1 MEIRNT
7 VAIVTGA
14 SRGIGRAT
22 AELLA
27 REGGKVVVNARS
39 ETDALRDIA
48 KGLGPGKALVAA
60 GDVGDFNACRKI
72 VDAAT
77 DRFGQVDILV
87 NNAGI
92 FGLVRMEK
100 MRPEDW
106 ETMFRVHVFGAF
118 NLIHL
123 VLPGMLERKRG
134 VIVNISSIA
143 AARPPGPGRVH
154 YGSAKAALVGL
165 TRALG
170 QEIAPQGVRVVGIA
184 PGLTDTEMVRKGI
197 PNLPQR
203 AGQVPVG
210 RIGTSEE
217 IAHAVQFA
225 IENDFLTAETL
236 FVTGGE

>member
-1 MEIRNT
+1 MDIEDS

-14 SRGIGRAT
+14 SRGIGQAT

-39 ETDALRDIA
+39 ETDALRHVA
-48 KGLGPGKALVAA
+48 KGLGPRKGLVAA

-72 VDAAT
+72 VAAAT
-77 DRFGQVDILV
+77 DRFGRVDILV

-92 FGLVRMEK
+92 FGLVKMEK
-100 MRPEDW
+100 MLPEDW
-106 ETMFRVHVFGAF
+106 ESMFRTHVFGAF

-134 VIVNISSIA
+134 VVVNISSIA

-154 YGSAKAALVGL
+154 YGAAKAALVGL

-170 QEIAPQGVRVVGIA
+170 QEVASQGVRVVGIA

-197 PNLPQR
+197 PNLAQR
-203 AGQVPVG
+203 AAQVPVG
-210 RIGTSEE
+210 RIGTPEN
-217 IAHAVQFA
+217 IADAVRFA
-225 IENDFLTAETL
+225 IENDFLTAETI

>member
-1 MEIRNT
+1 MDIKDS

-22 AELLA
+22 AESLA

-39 ETDALRDIA
+39 ETDALRQIA
-48 KGLGPGKALVAA
+48 KGLGSGNGLVAA
-60 GDVGDFNACRKI
+60 GDVGDLNACRKI
-72 VDAAT
+72 VEAAT
-77 DRFGQVDILV
+77 GRFGRVDILV

-92 FGLVRMEK
+92 FGLVKMEK

-106 ETMFRVHVFGAF
+106 ESMFRVHVFGAF

-134 VIVNISSIA
+134 VIVNVSSIA

-154 YGSAKAALVGL
+154 YGAAKAALVGL

-170 QEIAPQGVRVVGIA
+170 QEVASQGVRVVGIA

-197 PNLPQR
+197 PNLAKR
-203 AGQVPVG
+203 AEQIPMG
-210 RIGTSEE
+210 RIGTPED
-217 IAHAVQFA
+217 IAHAVRFA
-225 IENDFLTAETL
+225 IENEFLTAETL